1 MNGNKLRFSIL
12 AMSLMV
18 VKGMTIDDNDLKESR
33 IRPRREFVNTSI
45 NTRFMLQEITRKH
58 SGAGSVLFKPRISFN
73 LNKYSSS
80 MNMACNTTSTQA
92 KCNISELDTK
102 IHTNYSVH

>member
-1 MNGNKLRFSIL
+1 MDGNKLRFSIL
-12 AMSLMV
+12 AMILIV
-18 VKGMTIDDNDLKESR
+18 VNGTTIDDNVLGESR

-45 NTRFMLQEITRKH
+45 NTRFMLQEITTKH
-58 SGAGSVLFKPRISFN
+58 SGAGSVLFEPRISFN

-92 KCNISELDTK
+92 KCNISGLDTK
-102 IHTNYSVH
+102 IHTNHSVH